1 MNVFPQGIY
10 MAQTFIPKTST
21 ILYFVT
27 KGISKIYQLKRELW
41 LSEVLQIHQSSVIHS
56 LIFIHSLMSENYK
69 KMYLQSFVTFTRNE
83 VRGTYLVFS
92 KEEISRFH
100 I

>member
-1 MNVFPQGIY
+1 ML
-10 MAQTFIPKTST
+10 SS
-21 ILYFVT
+21 VT
-27 KGISKIYQLKRELW
+27 KGISKIYQLERELW

-56 LIFIHSLMSENYK
+56 FIFTHSLMSENDK
-69 KMYLQSFVTFTRNE
+69 NVPSSFVTFTRNE

>member
-1 MNVFPQGIY
+1 
-10 MAQTFIPKTST
+10 
-21 ILYFVT
+21 
-27 KGISKIYQLKRELW
+27 
-41 LSEVLQIHQSSVIHS
+41 
-56 LIFIHSLMSENYK
+56 MSENDK
-69 KMYLQSFVTFTRNE
+69 NVPAIVCDFHTKLISVTIIYTQKNMHLTIKIKITS